1 MSLIKILDENVS
13 NIIAAGEVVENPASM
28 IKELYENSIDANC
41 KNIEIY
47 IKSDLSYFKIV
58 DDGSGMSRDDVY
70 LCIQRHA
77 TSKLKT
83 KEDIFNLKTFGFRG
97 EALASISA
105 VSKMNLSSKTKDDKL
120 GTKITVF
127 GGNIIED
134 NMIAMKTGCIIEIRD
149 LFYNTPARKK
159 FLRKE
164 QTEITAIK
172 DILIKL
178 SLSNFNVSTKLF
190 IDNKKSFATTGTG
203 IDNTIIELLGKNIFK
218 NLKKFEYGYL
228 GNSEIYRGTKNYIYT
243 YVNSRYCK
251 SNILERA
258 VIDGYYTKLMTH
270 KFPFAIIFYNLN
282 PNEVDVNVHP
292 SKKIIKFSDD
302 KIVYKQ
308 IKRSIEDFFYEDDR
322 KNYTPLKVEKMN
334 VSEPKTI
341 NSNINSNIYNAPTLF
356 SVEKEKENKVYNILG
371 QIFDTYIVVQNL
383 NTIDFYDQHAMHE
396 RITYEKLKDK
406 YYNQTMTKKQL
417 LIPEIIELTTTEK
430 SILFSNI
437 QIFNDFQFEIDE
449 ISENEIILR
458 AVPDFELR
466 SSNKKIIKSIIECL
480 IDNKEVIDIREKI
493 IISMACRS
501 SIMAG
506 QKLNFNEM
514 HNLITTLHEI
524 NKYNCPH
531 GRPVISS
538 ITKNELDKMSKRK
551 I

>member
-28 IKELYENSIDANC
+28 IKELYENSVDANC
-41 KNIEIY
+41 KNIEIH
-47 IKSDLSYFKIV
+47 IKSDLSYFKII
-58 DDGSGMSRDDVY
+58 DDGVGMSPDDVY

-97 EALASISA
+97 EALSSISA

-127 GGNIIED
+127 GGNIID
-134 NMIAMKTGCIIEIRD
+134 DSMVAMKTGCIIEIRD

-159 FLRKE
+159 FLRKD

-178 SLSNFNVSTKLF
+178 ALSNFNISTKLF
-190 IDNKKSFATTGTG
+190 IDNKKIFTTTGSG
-203 IDNTIIELLGKNIFK
+203 MDNTILELLGKNIFK
-218 NLKKFEYGYL
+218 NLKKFKYGYL

-243 YVNSRYCK
+243 YVNNRYCK
-251 SNILERA
+251 SNVIERA

-270 KFPFAIIFYNLN
+270 KFPFAIILYNLD

-308 IKRSIEDFFYEDDR
+308 IRTSIEEFFYEDDR
-322 KNYTPLKVEKMN
+322 KNYTPPKIEEISI
-334 VSEPKTI
+334 SEPKII
-341 NSNINSNIYNAPTLF
+341 NTTDYTPNALFNI
-356 SVEKEKENKVYNILG
+356 EKEEITKEYNILG
-371 QIFDTYIVVQNL
+371 QVFDTYIIVQNI
-383 NTIDFYDQHAMHE
+383 NSIDFYDQHAMHE
-396 RITYEKLKDK
+396 RITYEKLKNK
-406 YYNQTMTKKQL
+406 YYNQTMSKKQL

-430 SILFSNI
+430 STLFSNI

-458 AVPDFELR
+458 SVPDFELR
-466 SSNKKIIKSIIECL
+466 SSNQKIIKSIIECL
-480 IDNKEVIDIREKI
+480 MDNKEVVDIREKI

-506 QKLNFNEM
+506 QKLSFNEM
-514 HNLITTLHEI
+514 QNLISQLHKI

-531 GRPVISS
+531 GRPIISS
-538 ITKNELDKMSKRK
+538 VTKNDLDKMSKRK
-551 I
+551 V

>member
-28 IKELYENSIDANC
+28 IKELYENSVDANC
-41 KNIEIY
+41 KNIEIH
-47 IKSDLSYFKIV
+47 IKSDLSYFKII
-58 DDGSGMSRDDVY
+58 DDGVGMSPDDVY

-83 KEDIFNLKTFGFRG
+83 KDDIFNLKTFGFRG

-127 GGNIIED
+127 GGNIID
-134 NMIAMKTGCIIEIRD
+134 DSMVAMKTGCIIEIRD

-159 FLRKE
+159 FLRKD

-178 SLSNFNVSTKLF
+178 ALSNFNISTKLF
-190 IDNKKSFATTGTG
+190 IDNKKIFTTTGSG
-203 IDNTIIELLGKNIFK
+203 MDNTILELLGKNIFK
-218 NLKKFEYGYL
+218 NLKKFKYGYL

-243 YVNSRYCK
+243 YVNNRYCK
-251 SNILERA
+251 SNVIERA

-270 KFPFAIIFYNLN
+270 KFPFAIILYNLD

-308 IKRSIEDFFYEDDR
+308 IRTSIEEFFYEDDR
-322 KNYTPLKVEKMN
+322 KNYTPPKIEEISI
-334 VSEPKTI
+334 SEPKII
-341 NSNINSNIYNAPTLF
+341 NTTDYTPNALFNI
-356 SVEKEKENKVYNILG
+356 EKEEITKEYNILG
-371 QIFDTYIVVQNL
+371 QVFDTYIIVQNI
-383 NTIDFYDQHAMHE
+383 NSIDFYDQHAMHE
-396 RITYEKLKDK
+396 RITYEKLKNK
-406 YYNQTMTKKQL
+406 YYNQTMSKKQL

-430 SILFSNI
+430 STLFSNI

-458 AVPDFELR
+458 SVPDFELR
-466 SSNKKIIKSIIECL
+466 SSNQKIIKSIIECL
-480 IDNKEVIDIREKI
+480 MDNKEVVDIREKI

-506 QKLNFNEM
+506 QKLSFNEM
-514 HNLITTLHEI
+514 QNLISQLHKI

-531 GRPVISS
+531 GRPIISS
-538 ITKNELDKMSKRK
+538 VTKNDLDKMSKRK
-551 I
+551 V

>member
-28 IKELYENSIDANC
+28 IKELYENSVDANC
-41 KNIEIY
+41 KNIEIH
-47 IKSDLSYFKIV
+47 IKSDLSYFKII
-58 DDGSGMSRDDVY
+58 DDGVGMSPDDVY

-127 GGNIIED
+127 GGNIID
-134 NMIAMKTGCIIEIRD
+134 DSMVAMKTGCIIEIRD

-159 FLRKE
+159 FLRKD

-178 SLSNFNVSTKLF
+178 ALSNFNISTKLF
-190 IDNKKSFATTGTG
+190 IDNKKIFTTTGSG
-203 IDNTIIELLGKNIFK
+203 MDNTILELLGKNIFK
-218 NLKKFEYGYL
+218 NLKKFKYGYL

-243 YVNSRYCK
+243 YVNNRYCK
-251 SNILERA
+251 SNVIERA

-270 KFPFAIIFYNLN
+270 KFPFAIILYNLD

-308 IKRSIEDFFYEDDR
+308 IRTSIEEFFYEDDR
-322 KNYTPLKVEKMN
+322 KNYTPPKIEEISI
-334 VSEPKTI
+334 SEPKII
-341 NSNINSNIYNAPTLF
+341 NTTDYTPNALFNI
-356 SVEKEKENKVYNILG
+356 EKEEITKEYNILG
-371 QIFDTYIVVQNL
+371 QVFDTYIIVQNI
-383 NTIDFYDQHAMHE
+383 NSIDFYDQHAMHE
-396 RITYEKLKDK
+396 RITYEKLKNK
-406 YYNQTMTKKQL
+406 YYNQTMSKKQL

-430 SILFSNI
+430 STLFSNI

-458 AVPDFELR
+458 SVPDFELR
-466 SSNKKIIKSIIECL
+466 SSNQKIIKSIIECL
-480 IDNKEVIDIREKI
+480 MDNKEVVDIREKI

-506 QKLNFNEM
+506 QKLSFNEM
-514 HNLITTLHEI
+514 QNLISQLHKI

-531 GRPVISS
+531 GRPIISS
-538 ITKNELDKMSKRK
+538 VTKNDLDKMSKRK
-551 I
+551 V

>member
-28 IKELYENSIDANC
+28 IKELYENSVDANC
-41 KNIEIY
+41 KNIEIH
-47 IKSDLSYFKIV
+47 IKSDLSYFKII
-58 DDGSGMSRDDVY
+58 DDGVGMSPDDVY

-127 GGNIIED
+127 GGNIID
-134 NMIAMKTGCIIEIRD
+134 DSMVAMKTGCIIEIRD

-159 FLRKE
+159 FLRKD

-178 SLSNFNVSTKLF
+178 ALSNFNISTKLF
-190 IDNKKSFATTGTG
+190 IDNKKIFTTTGSG
-203 IDNTIIELLGKNIFK
+203 MDNTILELLGKNIFK
-218 NLKKFEYGYL
+218 NLKKFKYGYL

-243 YVNSRYCK
+243 YVNNRYCK
-251 SNILERA
+251 SNVIERA

-270 KFPFAIIFYNLN
+270 KFPFAIILYNLD

-308 IKRSIEDFFYEDDR
+308 IRTSIEEFFYEDDR
-322 KNYTPLKVEKMN
+322 KNYTPPKIEEISI
-334 VSEPKTI
+334 SEPKII
-341 NSNINSNIYNAPTLF
+341 NTTDYTPNALFNI
-356 SVEKEKENKVYNILG
+356 EKEEITKEYNILG
-371 QIFDTYIVVQNL
+371 QVFDTYIIVQNI
-383 NTIDFYDQHAMHE
+383 NSIDFYDQHAMHE
-396 RITYEKLKDK
+396 RITYEKLKNK
-406 YYNQTMTKKQL
+406 YYNQTMSKKQL

-430 SILFSNI
+430 STLFSNI

-458 AVPDFELR
+458 SVPDFELR
-466 SSNKKIIKSIIECL
+466 YSNQKIIKSIIECL
-480 IDNKEVIDIREKI
+480 MDNKEVVDIREKI

-506 QKLNFNEM
+506 QKLSFNEM
-514 HNLITTLHEI
+514 QNLISQLHKI

-531 GRPVISS
+531 GRPIISS
-538 ITKNELDKMSKRK
+538 VTKNDLDKMSKRK
-551 I
+551 V

>member
-41 KNIEIY
+41 KNIEIH
-47 IKSDLSYFKIV
+47 IKSDLSYFKII
-58 DDGSGMSRDDVY
+58 DDGVGMSPDDVY

-127 GGNIIED
+127 GGNIID
-134 NMIAMKTGCIIEIRD
+134 DSMVAMKTGCIIEIRD

-159 FLRKE
+159 FLRKD

-178 SLSNFNVSTKLF
+178 ALSNFNISTKLF
-190 IDNKKSFATTGTG
+190 IDNKKIFTTTGSG
-203 IDNTIIELLGKNIFK
+203 MDNTILELLGKNIFK
-218 NLKKFEYGYL
+218 NLKKFKYGYL

-243 YVNSRYCK
+243 YVNNRYCK
-251 SNILERA
+251 SNVIERA

-270 KFPFAIIFYNLN
+270 KFPFAIILYNLD

-308 IKRSIEDFFYEDDR
+308 IRTSIEEFFYEDDR
-322 KNYTPLKVEKMN
+322 KNYTPPKIEEISI
-334 VSEPKTI
+334 SEPKII
-341 NSNINSNIYNAPTLF
+341 NTTDYTPNALFNI
-356 SVEKEKENKVYNILG
+356 EKEEITKEYNILG
-371 QIFDTYIVVQNL
+371 QVFDTYIIVQNI
-383 NTIDFYDQHAMHE
+383 NSIDFYDQHAMHE
-396 RITYEKLKDK
+396 RITYEKLKNK
-406 YYNQTMTKKQL
+406 YYNQTMSKKQL

-430 SILFSNI
+430 STLFSNI

-458 AVPDFELR
+458 SVPDFELR
-466 SSNKKIIKSIIECL
+466 SSNQKIIKSIIECL
-480 IDNKEVIDIREKI
+480 MDNKEVVDIREKI

-506 QKLNFNEM
+506 QKLSFNEM
-514 HNLITTLHEI
+514 QNLISQLHKI

-531 GRPVISS
+531 GRPIISS
-538 ITKNELDKMSKRK
+538 VTKNDLDKMSKRK
-551 I
+551 V